1 MFTLIEQPSV
11 TEAVEGAESKWKRAS
26 DAWNAVT
33 WVIAHDPTIGKAV
46 TESGRTRLLVF
57 DGARS
62 IDMPTVRVTY
72 EIGNPD
78 IILHEAIFEDAS
90 FQQAGR
96 A

>member
-1 MFTLIEQPSV
+1 LGAVLIWP
-11 TEAVEGAESKWKRAS
+11 EAVEGAESKWKRR
-26 DAWNAVT
+26 VT
-33 WVIAHDPTIGKAV
+33 HGMPCWVIAHDPTFGRAV

-78 IILHEAIFEDAS
+78 HFA
-90 FQQAGR
+90 
-96 A
+96 